1 VGGAFLDMGT
11 PFLIQSIGAVVVG
24 GTSMLGGSTTFLG
37 TMFGSVLL
45 ILIVTIMQVTGL
57 PIGIQEVIQGVVIT
71 LILAAAGAAR

>member
-1 VGGAFLDMGT
+1 
-11 PFLIQSIGAVVVG
+11 
-24 GTSMLGGSTTFLG
+24 MLGGSTTFLG